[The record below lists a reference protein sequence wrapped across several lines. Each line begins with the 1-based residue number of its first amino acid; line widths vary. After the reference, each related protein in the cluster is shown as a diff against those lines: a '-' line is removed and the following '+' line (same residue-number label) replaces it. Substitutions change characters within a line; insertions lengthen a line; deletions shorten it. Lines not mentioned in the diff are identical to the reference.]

1 MATNNYGVGLLEE
14 INASLEW
21 MNAVVAKEAVPINY
35 QLAEVILDSLRA
47 AGFHCGIIGGYARD
61 RFFGLNPKDMD
72 ICVAVGPQDGDDGAI
87 ESINEHISNIL
98 FRGCY
103 ENKLYVERQCFGMY
117 NDHASDRACG
127 VIKYPEDGI
136 DVILYRDCNTV
147 PDIVNSFDFNL
158 NQFGM
163 DGEHDDIPVYAGTSD
178 LRTLKAI
185 RGDHN
190 ETRGLYVLNKHRTLL
205 PEIDRA
211 YTEGRLV

>member
-14 INASLEW
+14 TNASLEW
-21 MNAVVAKEAVPINY
+21 MDAVVAKEAVPINY

-47 AGFHCGIIGGYARD
+47 AGFPCGIIGGYARD
-61 RFFGLNPKDMD
+61 RFFGLTPKDMD
-72 ICVAVGPQDGDDGAI
+72 ICVAVGSQDDDGAI
-87 ESINEHISNIL
+87 ESINERISNIM
-98 FRGCY
+98 FEGCY
-103 ENKLYVERQCFGMY
+103 KNKIYVARHSFGMY

-127 VIKYPEDGI
+127 VFKYPEDGI

-190 ETRGLYVLNKHRTLL
+190 ETRGLYVLNKHRNLL
-205 PEIDRA
+205 PEIERS
-211 YTEGRLV
+211 YKEGRLV